1 MATTVMQLPE
11 EEYILPG
18 TRACSG
24 CGLSLAYRHILK
36 ALGEKAILTVPASCL
51 TVLHGLYPSTS
62 VRLTNINTAFAT
74 TAASATGIVAGLK
87 ALGKTD
93 YTVVG
98 IAGDG
103 GTFDIG
109 IQALSAAAERNTNFL
124 YICYDNEGYM
134 NTGTQRSSAT
144 PMGAFTTT
152 TPATKIE
159 HKKDMLAIMEAHS
172 IPYIASA
179 SPAYPLDLF
188 DKVAKTK
195 NIFGTRFV
203 HVNIPCAPGWGFP
216 TDDLIRLAK
225 LAVDTAMWVLYE
237 VEEGVF
243 RLTGRSRS
251 MAQKGKK
258 EPVDQ
263 YLDLQERFK
272 HVTPEQKEHLQAW
285 VDGRW
290 ERFVQRHQLSNDAQ
304 RTEYS
309 AQ

>member
-1 MATTVMQLPE
+1 MTKTVMQLPE
-11 EEYILPG
+11 EEYVLPG

-36 ALGEKAILTVPASCL
+36 ALGEKTILTIPASCL
-51 TVLHGLYPSTS
+51 TVLHGLYPCTS

-109 IQALSAAAERNTNFL
+109 IQALSAAAERNSDFL

-159 HKKDMLAIMEAHS
+159 HKKDMIAIMEAHG
-172 IPYIASA
+172 IPYMASA
-179 SPAYPLDLF
+179 SPAYPLDLY
-188 DKVAKTK
+188 DKVAKAKT
-195 NIFGTRFV
+195 IHGTRYI
-203 HVNIPCAPGWGFP
+203 H
-216 TDDLIRLAK
+216 
-225 LAVDTAMWVLYE
+225 
-237 VEEGVF
+237 
-243 RLTGRSRS
+243 
-251 MAQKGKK
+251 
-258 EPVDQ
+258 EP
-263 YLDLQERFK
+263 
-272 HVTPEQKEHLQAW
+272 
-285 VDGRW
+285 
-290 ERFVQRHQLSNDAQ
+290 
-304 RTEYS
+304 
-309 AQ
+309 

>member
-11 EEYILPG
+11 EEYVLPG

-36 ALGEKAILTVPASCL
+36 ALGEKTILTIPASCL

-62 VRLTNINTAFAT
+62 VRLTNINTAFAS

-87 ALGKTD
+87 ALGKKD

-109 IQALSAAAERNTNFL
+109 IQALSAAAERNTDFL

-159 HKKDMLAIMEAHS
+159 HKKDMLAIMEAHG
-172 IPYIASA
+172 IPYMASA
-179 SPAYPLDLF
+179 SPAYPLDLY
-188 DKVAKTK
+188 DKVAKARA
-195 NIFGTRFV
+195 IPGTRFIQI
-203 HVNIPCAPGWGFP
+203 NIPCANPGRPWAPFA
-216 TDDLIRLAK
+216 TL
-225 LAVDTAMWVLYE
+225 
-237 VEEGVF
+237 
-243 RLTGRSRS
+243 SR
-251 MAQKGKK
+251 K
-258 EPVDQ
+258 E
-263 YLDLQERFK
+263 
-272 HVTPEQKEHLQAW
+272 
-285 VDGRW
+285 
-290 ERFVQRHQLSNDAQ
+290 
-304 RTEYS
+304 
-309 AQ
+309 

>member
-1 MATTVMQLPE
+1 MATKLMQLPE
-11 EEYILPG
+11 EEYMLPG

-36 ALGEKAILTVPASCL
+36 ALGEKTILTIPASCL

-93 YTVVG
+93 HTVVG

-159 HKKDMLAIMEAHS
+159 HKKDMLAIMEAHG
-172 IPYIASA
+172 IPYVASA
-179 SPAYPLDLF
+179 SPAYPLDLY
-188 DKVAKTK
+188 DKVAKAK
-195 NIFGTRFV
+195 NIYGTRFIL
-203 HVNIPCAPGWGFP
+203 VNIPCAPGWGFP
-216 TDDLIRLAK
+216 TEDLIKLAK
-225 LAVDTAMWVLYE
+225 SAVDTAMWVLYE
-237 VEEGVF
+237 VEDGIF
-243 RLTGRSRS
+243 RLNGRSRR
-251 MAQKGKK
+251 MAEKGKNK
-258 EPVDQ
+258 PVEQ
-263 YLDLQERFK
+263 YLKSQARFK
-272 HVTPEQKEHLQAW
+272 HITPEQKDHLQAW
-285 VDGRW
+285 VDRRW
-290 ERFVQRHQLSNDAQ
+290 KRYIQRHQLSNPA
-304 RTEYS
+304 
-309 AQ
+309 

>member
-1 MATTVMQLPE
+1 MATTVMQLPD
-11 EEYILPG
+11 EEYMLPG

-36 ALGEKAILTVPASCL
+36 ALGEKTILTIPASCL
-51 TVLHGLYPSTS
+51 TVLHGLYPCTS
-62 VRLTNINTAFAT
+62 VRLTNINTAFAS

-109 IQALSAAAERNTNFL
+109 IQALSAAAERNTDFL

-144 PMGAFTTT
+144 PLGAFTTT

-159 HKKDMLAIMEAHS
+159 HKKDILAIMEAHG
-172 IPYIASA
+172 IPYAASA
-179 SPAYPLDLF
+179 SPAYPLDLY
-188 DKVAKTK
+188 DKVAKAK
-195 NIFGTRFV
+195 NIYGTRFI
-203 HVNIPCAPGWGFP
+203 HINIPCAPGWGFP
-216 TDDLIRLAK
+216 PEDLVKLGK
-225 LAVDTAMWVLYE
+225 LAVDTTMWVLFE
-237 VEEGVF
+237 IHDGVF

-251 MAQKGKK
+251 MAKSGKK
-258 EPVDQ
+258 KPVEQ
-263 YLDLQERFK
+263 YLKLQERFK
-272 HVTPEQKEHLQAW
+272 YVTPDQVQSLQAW
-285 VDGRW
+285 IDDRW
-290 ERFVQRHQLSNDAQ
+290 ERFLQRHQLSIDA
-304 RTEYS
+304 
-309 AQ
+309 